1 MKRVFYFIGVGVLT
15 TLLAGAATAQSD
27 SLAEMA
33 RQKRKEKAGQ
43 PAASPA
49 RVFTNDNLPRTDKLS
64 TVGPEQPATN
74 EQMAEG
80 NASAHADATE
90 SEGSAPASTANTP
103 SSSSSA
109 AATADTAKARQAE
122 WGEWRKKISAQKDA
136 VDLLQRELDVQQREY
151 RLRAAAF
158 YADAGNRLRNSAQWD
173 QQDSKYKEQ
182 SEEKQKG
189 LDEAKQKLDDMREEA
204 RKTGVPASSIE

>member
-1 MKRVFYFIGVGVLT
+1 MKRVFYFIGVGLLT

-43 PAASPA
+43 PTASPA

-64 TVGPEQPATN
+64 TVGPEQPETSVATN
-74 EQMAEG
+74 EQMAES
-80 NASAHADATE
+80 NAAAHADAAK
-90 SEGSAPASTANTP
+90 SDGSASASA
-103 SSSSSA
+103 SA
-109 AATADTAKARQAE
+109 TDTAKAREAA
-122 WGEWRKKISAQKDA
+122 WAEWRKKINAQKDV

-151 RLRAAAF
+151 RLKAAAF

-182 SEEKQKG
+182 SEEKQKS

-204 RKTGVPASSIE
+204 RKAGVPASYTE